1 MPLSLAVEKLDAGMT
16 QPVTGAV
23 SVTPSDSVD
32 LANGP
37 CRAVWVEGT
46 GTVRMTLAAGDTVT
60 LTLAA
65 GFAHP
70 FVATRIWATG
80 TTATGVVAL
89 Y

>member
-16 QPVTGAV
+16 QPITGAAP
-23 SVTPSDSVD
+23 VTPSDNTD

-37 CRAVWVEGT
+37 CRAIWVEGA
-46 GTVRMTLAAGDTVT
+46 GVVKMTLAAGDVVT
-60 LTLAA
+60 LTLGA

-70 FVATRIWATG
+70 FVATRIWSTG
-80 TTATGVVAL
+80 TTATGVVVL